1 MKVCGVADI
10 TGASGAPNL
19 GSIPSRPVYLRL
31 IYLRLVYLK
40 RLRVKMFHGF
50 NRLFLRARRRRLSLA
65 HLIVLVIILYL
76 LLRIILLPLLWTLFL
91 IVILIIILK
100 VVLENV

>member
-31 IYLRLVYLK
+31 VYLK
-40 RLRVKMFHGF
+40 RLRVKMVHGF
-50 NRLFLRARRRRLSLA
+50 NRLFRRARRRRLSLV

-100 VVLENV
+100 VVLENI